1 MAGLSQRDRSVLG
14 RFGAF
19 CAQEGLG
26 PVAAALEDGAV
37 IEAFLALG
45 CPSLMP
51 HSVGTYRSVLVR
63 LSGAAYLS
71 PGRFPASVA
80 PRPYS
85 SSDGAAL
92 WSMARHQSST
102 LRITNAT
109 VLLACMLG
117 AGLHP
122 GELARL
128 NACDVHHHDGT
139 TCVAIGGA
147 RARTVR
153 VVSPYDVALAKVAER
168 SSGYLF
174 RPGAAVRTAKNLI
187 GEVCAALVH
196 DPDEVALVSGRA
208 RATFICAHL
217 SAHTP
222 LGELCAMAGV
232 LGVESLLRYA
242 RHVDGAP
249 QSKAAL
255 RAAARA

>member
-1 MAGLSQRDRSVLG
+1 
-14 RFGAF
+14 
-19 CAQEGLG
+19 
-26 PVAAALEDGAV
+26 
-37 IEAFLALG
+37 
-45 CPSLMP
+45 
-51 HSVGTYRSVLVR
+51 VGTYRSVLLR
-63 LSGAAYLS
+63 LGQSTYSS
-71 PGRFPASVA
+71 PGRFPASAA

-85 SSDGAAL
+85 CSDVSAL
-92 WSMARHQSST
+92 WSMARHQSSA
-102 LRITNAT
+102 LRIANAT
-109 VLLACMLG
+109 VLLASFLG

-128 NACDVHHHDGT
+128 MACDVHGHDGT
-139 TCVAIGGA
+139 TRVAIGGA

-153 VVSPYDVALAKVAER
+153 VVCPYDVALAKVAER

-208 RATFICAHL
+208 RASFICAHL

-222 LGELCAMAGV
+222 VGELCSMAG
-232 LGVESLLRYA
+232 LESVESLLRYA

-255 RAAARA
+255 RAAART